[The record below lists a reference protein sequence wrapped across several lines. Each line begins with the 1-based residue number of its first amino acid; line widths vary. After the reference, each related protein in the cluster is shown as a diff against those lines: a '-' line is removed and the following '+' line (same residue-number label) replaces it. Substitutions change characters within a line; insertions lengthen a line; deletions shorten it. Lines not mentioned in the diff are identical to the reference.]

1 MGLFLRKAFS
11 SGPVR
16 LNVSKGGLGVSGGVK
31 GARLSAGPRGL
42 HLFAG
47 RGGLY
52 YRKRVG
58 GSARGEEGS
67 GSGCLLLLLILA
79 VVAAVSAAVSWLG
92 DHPLAAAGIGAGLL
106 AGLAAWLIVRHRRK
120 AALGEYRAAL
130 EEGLVSGGQGVSEGL
145 MANLA
150 RLRERAPESG
160 KWRQRLARTEG
171 DVYQALLD
179 RVLDDGVI
187 TGGERRRLRALEG
200 LARMPAEVVLA
211 VKLEVFE
218 AAYVDAVADRRITE
232 EEYERLHNLAA
243 GLEIPSD
250 TVLREMEVVEDIRRA
265 QGLEPPLPELD
276 PEVSP
281 LHVTRNETLH
291 HVGTGQ
297 VYTRRRD
304 ESEPDGWHYTL
315 KRDGDLVL
323 TSRRLRVED
332 SGTTTLKLE
341 EIEDLEVD
349 LDRGYIFIS
358 KSNSGRPTVISSTR
372 PVELARMLELL
383 AGGKDAA

>member
-1 MGLFLRKAFS
+1 MSLFLRKAFS

-16 LNVSKGGLGVSGGVK
+16 LNLSKGGLGLSGGVR

-58 GSARGEEGS
+58 ASGRGEGGS

-106 AGLAAWLIVRHRRK
+106 GGLSAWLIVRHRRK
-120 AALGEYRAAL
+120 AALREYRAAL
-130 EEGLVSGGQGVSEGL
+130 EEGLVSGGGRVSEELIGD
-145 MANLA
+145 LA
-150 RLRERAPESG
+150 RLRERVPGSG

-171 DVYQALLD
+171 DVYQTLLD
-179 RVLDDGVI
+179 RVLADGVI

-200 LARMPAEVVLA
+200 LAQMPAEVVLA

-250 TVLREMEVVEDIRRA
+250 TVRREMEVVEDLRRA

-304 ESEPDGWHYTL
+304 ESEPDGWHYSL

-332 SGTTTLKLE
+332 SGTTALKLE

-349 LDRGYIFIS
+349 LDQGYIFVS
-358 KSNSGRPTVISSTR
+358 KSSSGRPTVISSTG

-383 AGGKDAA
+383 AGGKDAV

>member
-16 LNVSKGGLGVSGGVK
+16 LNLSKGGLGLSGGMK

-52 YRKRVG
+52 YRKRMG
-58 GSARGEEGS
+58 GSARGEGGS

-92 DHPLAAAGIGAGLL
+92 DHPLVAAGIGAGLL
-106 AGLAAWLIVRHRRK
+106 AGLAAWLIVRYRRK
-120 AALGEYRAAL
+120 AALGEYRTAL
-130 EEGLVSGGQGVSEGL
+130 EEGLVSGGGRVSEEL
-145 MANLA
+145 MADLA
-150 RLRERAPESG
+150 RLRERVPGSG

-187 TGGERRRLRALEG
+187 TGGERRRLRALEE
-200 LARMPAEVVLA
+200 LALMPAEVVLA

-218 AAYVDAVADRRITE
+218 AAYVDAVADRHITE

-243 GLEIPSD
+243 GLEIPSE
-250 TVLREMEVVEDIRRA
+250 TVQREMEVVKDIRRA

-297 VYTRRRD
+297 VYTRRRE

-349 LDRGYIFIS
+349 LDRGYIFVS
-358 KSNSGRPTVISSTR
+358 KSHSGRPTILSCQS

-383 AGGKDAA
+383 AGEKDAV

>member
-1 MGLFLRKAFS
+1 M
-11 SGPVR
+11 
-16 LNVSKGGLGVSGGVK
+16 K

-58 GSARGEEGS
+58 GAKRGEGGS
-67 GSGCLLLLLILA
+67 GSACLLLLLILA
-79 VVAAVSAAVSWLG
+79 AIAAVSVAVSWLG
-92 DHPLAAAGIGAGLL
+92 DHPRVAAGAAGALLVGLV
-106 AGLAAWLIVRHRRK
+106 AWLVVRHRRR
-120 AALGEYRAAL
+120 ASLQEYRAAL
-130 EEGLVSGGQGVSEGL
+130 EESLVSAEGRPCDGT
-145 MANLA
+145 MRNLSL
-150 RLRERAPESG
+150 LRERVSRAG
-160 KWRQRLARTEG
+160 KWRDRLARTEG

-179 RVLDDGVI
+179 RVLADGVI
-187 TGGERRRLRALEG
+187 TGGERRRLRALEE
-200 LARMPAEVVLA
+200 LASMPAEVVLA

-232 EEYERLHNLAA
+232 EEYERLHNLAS
-243 GLEIPSD
+243 GLEIPSG
-250 TVLREMEVVEDIRRA
+250 TVQREMHVVEDIRRA
-265 QGLEPPLPELD
+265 QELRPPLPELD
-276 PEVSP
+276 PAVSP

-291 HVGTGQ
+291 HVGAGQ

-304 ESEPDGWHYTL
+304 ESEPDGWRYTL

-332 SGTTTLKLE
+332 SGTTTIRLE
-341 EIEDLEVD
+341 DIEDLEVD
-349 LDRGYIFIS
+349 LDRGHIFVS
-358 KSNSGRPTVISSTR
+358 KAGSGRPTILSCDR
-372 PVELARMLELL
+372 PVTLAGMLELV

>member
-1 MGLFLRKAFS
+1 MGLFLRKAFT

-16 LNVSKGGLGVSGGVK
+16 LNLSKGGLGLSGGVK

-58 GSARGEEGS
+58 ESARGEGGS

-79 VVAAVSAAVSWLG
+79 VIGAVSAAVSWLE
-92 DHPLAAAGIGAGLL
+92 DHPWAAAGIGAGLL

-120 AALGEYRAAL
+120 AALGGYGAAL
-130 EEGLVSGGQGVSEGL
+130 EEGLVSGGEGVSEEL

-150 RLRERAPESG
+150 RLRERVPRSG

-179 RVLDDGVI
+179 RVLADGVI
-187 TGGERRRLRALEG
+187 TGGERRRLRALEE
-200 LARMPAEVVLA
+200 LATMPAEVVLG
-211 VKLEVFE
+211 VKMEVFE

-232 EEYERLHNLAA
+232 EEYERLHNLAS

-250 TVLREMEVVEDIRRA
+250 TVRREMEVVEDIRRA
-265 QGLEPPLPELD
+265 QELKPPLPELD
-276 PEVSP
+276 PEDSP

-291 HVGTGQ
+291 HVGEGQ

-304 ESEPDGWHYTL
+304 ESEPDGWHYSL

-332 SGTTTLKLE
+332 SGTTTLRLDG
-341 EIEDLEVD
+341 IEDLEVD
-349 LDRGYIFIS
+349 LDRGYIFVYKAS
-358 KSNSGRPTVISSTR
+358 SGRPTILSCQG

-383 AGGKDAA
+383 AGQKDAA

>member
-16 LNVSKGGLGVSGGVK
+16 LNLSKGGLGLSGGVK

-42 HLFAG
+42 HLFSG

-58 GSARGEEGS
+58 AAKREGGGS
-67 GSGCLLLLLILA
+67 GSGCLLILLILA
-79 VVAAVSAAVSWLG
+79 VIGLVSVAVSWLG
-92 DHPLAAAGIGAGLL
+92 DHPWAAAGFGAGLL
-106 AGLAAWLIVRHRRK
+106 AGLAAWLVVRHRRK
-120 AALGEYRAAL
+120 AALREYRAAL
-130 EEGLVSGGQGVSEGL
+130 EDGLVFGEEPVSDQL
-145 MANLA
+145 MRALA
-150 RLRERAPESG
+150 RHRVRVPGSS
-160 KWRQRLARTEG
+160 KWRQSLARTEG

-179 RVLDDGVI
+179 RVLEDGVI
-187 TGGERRRLRALEG
+187 TEGERRRLRALEE
-200 LARMPAEVVLA
+200 LASMPAEVILA

-232 EEYERLHNLAA
+232 EEYERLHNLAS

-250 TVLREMEVVEDIRRA
+250 IVRPEMEVLEDIRRA
-265 QGLEPPLPELD
+265 QELEPPLPELD
-276 PEVSP
+276 PDVSP

-304 ESEPDGWHYTL
+304 EGEPDGWHYSL

-332 SGTTTLKLE
+332 SGTTTLKLD

-349 LDRGYIFIS
+349 LDRGYVFVY
-358 KSNSGRPTVISSTR
+358 KAGSGRPTILACDR
-372 PVELARMLELL
+372 PVTLAGMLELL
-383 AGGKDAA
+383 AGARDAA

>member
-1 MGLFLRKAFS
+1 LGLFLRKAFS

-16 LNVSKGGLGVSGGVK
+16 LNLSKGGLGLSGGVK

-52 YRKRVG
+52 YRKGVG
-58 GSARGEEGS
+58 GSARGEGGS
-67 GSGCLLLLLILA
+67 GSGCLLLLLVLA
-79 VVAAVSAAVSWLG
+79 VVAAVSAAMSWLG

-106 AGLAAWLIVRHRRK
+106 TGLAAWLIVRHRRK

-130 EEGLVSGGQGVSEGL
+130 EEGLVSSGQGVSEEL

-150 RLRERAPESG
+150 RLRERVPRSG

-187 TGGERRRLRALEG
+187 TGGERGRLRALEG
-200 LARMPAEVVLA
+200 LALMPAEVVLA

-250 TVLREMEVVEDIRRA
+250 TVRREMEVVEDIRRA
-265 QGLEPPLPELD
+265 QGLEPPLPEMD

-332 SGTTTLKLE
+332 TGTTTLKLE
-341 EIEDLEVD
+341 DIEDLEVD
-349 LDRGYIFIS
+349 LDRGYIFVS
-358 KSNSGRPTVISSTR
+358 KFTSGRPTVISSTR